1 MTTRIV
7 LSLQY
12 TAHDIPKMTS
22 LHSRLIRGIRGP
34 RTNFEIGGG
43 GTIRDSIWGGGH
55 KTRFFTNSL

>member
-12 TAHDIPKMTS
+12 TTHDIPKMTS
-22 LHSRLIRGIRGP
+22 LHSRLISGIRGP

-43 GTIRDSIWGGGH
+43 GRTVRDSIWGGGGAQD
-55 KTRFFTNSL
+55 TFSY